1 MQHPQHYPHNTGF
14 LMPGPAGQCFPL
26 PEDNHVKKAMAVAA
40 HNQEVIWNMYN
51 LPENP
56 EVGMVPAHAAVQC
69 CLCGRGDESLLVAL
83 WKTKL
88 QEAFVKGLYQAAA
101 TDC

>member
-1 MQHPQHYPHNTGF
+1 MQHPLHYPHNTGF

-26 PEDNHVKKAMAVAA
+26 PDDTHVKRAMAVAA

-56 EVGMVPAHAAVQC
+56 EVGVVPAALLVWAGH
-69 CLCGRGDESLLVAL
+69 RSLLGAIL
-83 WKTKL
+83 WKTKSQGACL
-88 QEAFVKGLYQAAA
+88 EKGLHQAAA